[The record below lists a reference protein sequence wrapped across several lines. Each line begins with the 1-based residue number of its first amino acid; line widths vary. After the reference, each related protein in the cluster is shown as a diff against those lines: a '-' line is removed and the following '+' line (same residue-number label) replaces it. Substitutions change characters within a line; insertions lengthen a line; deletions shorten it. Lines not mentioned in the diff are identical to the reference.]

1 MPDIES
7 PLLPSAFAGLE
18 RYAEVWDLPDTNA
31 RYAKRLES
39 NFDDLKG
46 FFEDMM
52 ARVDD
57 IKTYLDSKSFVE
69 YTDRDRRLAR
79 LMFALGVVG
88 PAVEMFKQPAVPD
101 TASSTFLVLREWEF

>member
-1 MPDIES
+1 MPDIEG
-7 PLLPSAFAGLE
+7 PLLPSAFASLE
-18 RYAEVWDLPDTNA
+18 RYAPIWDLPDTNA

-39 NFDDLKG
+39 TLNDLKR

-52 ARVDD
+52 ARVND
-57 IKTYLDSKSFVE
+57 IKTYLDTKSFAD
-69 YTDRDRRLAR
+69 YTDQDRRLAR